1 MRPFQK
7 NPSSLRWRIALA
19 LIMFLLTPPLLVPEQ
34 DDAPAKPSSGKPVE
48 VQMHNVMYH
57 FQDNVAVHIRRLGGE
72 LISAANAQFP
82 VFDDKNSFTLHIVA
96 AEMAITVQSM
106 ANVLNQYAFVR
117 NDAPIKDV
125 SMRIEKG

>member
-1 MRPFQK
+1 MRPFRK
-7 NPSSLRWRIALA
+7 NPSNLHWPTALA

-57 FQDNVAVHIRRLGGE
+57 FQDNVAVHIRQLGGE
-72 LISAANAQFP
+72 LVSVASTQIP

-96 AEMAITVQSM
+96 EIGRA
-106 ANVLNQYAFVR
+106 
-117 NDAPIKDV
+117 
-125 SMRIEKG
+125 